1 MKYVKSSRRHFLQ
14 GLGGTLLALP
24 FMPSLMHSARAA
36 YYPGPKYFVGLSTF
50 HGGILEENF
59 YPQSAAS
66 VPTQIYDNHT
76 IYSGSLSD
84 FVSNRT
90 LQPSDRNSS
99 DPVIN
104 TASNNELSPVLG
116 DFLNPYLHKMN
127 VLRGLD
133 MMFYGGHHRGQL
145 GAFHHADEEVEPWVL
160 PPMPSIDQRMAE
172 SSQFYGESST
182 HTLKTVALAPSAHFS
197 ISHGFSNGSV
207 APLEP
212 YNRVQSLFD
221 DLFGG
226 GSSQQSPDYSQQIS
240 ILDTVLEDYQRVYN
254 SSFGAGRRI
263 SAEDRVRL
271 DEHLTEVREL
281 EQRLQNYTNACAL
294 IERPASNQAVFYP
307 QLVSHFEGVHGL
319 WVDIVCAA
327 FKCGLTR
334 ICTSNSNAVWEYGG
348 DWHQDV
354 AHNQLVDVP
363 FQQYQLVNANRRY
376 MQLVFARF
384 LENLDVPVLPNDSTT
399 YLDNSLIYFT
409 QECGYK
415 THDNMSQP
423 CITAGSAGGF
433 FKTNMYVDYRNR
445 THRGAFR
452 WSSNIGVPGL
462 PQNRWLYTA
471 LESMG
476 VQKNEYASGAWAG
489 MVGYGDPKTFLDNL
503 DEAYPQEV
511 RNDMGN
517 LLPLIVA

>member
-50 HGGILEENF
+50 HGGILEENL
-59 YPQSAAS
+59 YPESAAS
-66 VPTQIYDNHT
+66 VPTSLYDNHT
-76 IYSGSLSD
+76 IHSGSLTD
-84 FVSNRT
+84 FLSSRSF
-90 LQPSDRNSS
+90 QPSERNST

-104 TASNNELSPVLG
+104 GARNNELSPVLG
-116 DFLNPYLHKMN
+116 NFLNPYLSKMN
-127 VLRGLD
+127 ILRGID

-145 GAFHHADEEVEPWVL
+145 GAFHHTDEEVGTLEL
-160 PPMPSIDQRMAE
+160 DPMPSIDQRMAE
-172 SSQFYGESST
+172 SPNFYGAGSAP
-182 HTLKTVALAPSAHFS
+182 TLKTVAMAPRAYFS
-197 ISHGFSNGSV
+197 TSHGFSNGGV

-212 YNRVQSLFD
+212 YNRVQSLYN

-226 GSSQQSPDYSQQIS
+226 GGEQGSDYSQQIS
-240 ILDTVLEDYQRVYN
+240 ILDKVLEDYQRVYN
-254 SSFGAGRRI
+254 SPFGAGRRI

-271 DEHLTEVREL
+271 DDHLTEIREL
-281 EQRLQNYTNACAL
+281 EQRLQNYSNVCTL
-294 IERPASNQAVFYP
+294 IEEPAENSNVFYP
-307 QLVSHFEGVHGL
+307 QLVSHFENVHEL
-319 WVDIVCAA
+319 WVDIVCAG

-334 ICTSNSNAVWEYGG
+334 ICTANSNAVWEYGG

-354 AHNQLVDVP
+354 AHNKLDDVQY
-363 FQQYQLVNANRRY
+363 QQYRLVSANRQY

-409 QECGYK
+409 QECGYR

-445 THRGAFR
+445 THRGAYR

-462 PQNRWLYTA
+462 PQNRWLYTI

-476 VQKNEYASGAWAG
+476 VQKSEYAVGPWAN
-489 MVGYGDPKTFLDNL
+489 MVGYGDPKVFVDNG
-503 DEAYPQEV
+503 DEAYPTAV
-511 RNDMGN
+511 RNDMGS
-517 LLPLIVA
+517 LMPLIIA